1 MSGNSRLPSG
11 EQGVREYR
19 SVCTWASQK
28 SGRIVEDA
36 AVEVLAPALVSA
48 LGGEQLESPFLVS
61 GHEKGS
67 KRFRCGASADHAVK
81 DAFPHGRMP
90 EGVEV
95 DERRWLRDPMT
106 RECSW
111 GPDLDRGP
119 LLADTGVALR

>member
-1 MSGNSRLPSG
+1 MSGYSRLPSG

-19 SVCTWASQK
+19 FSCQRSSQK

-36 AVEVLAPALVSA
+36 AVEVLAQALVSA

-81 DAFPHGRMP
+81 DAFPHWRMP

-111 GPDLDRGP
+111 GRDSDRGCMWGHDQFGP
-119 LLADTGVALR
+119 R